1 MTYEEYKDRLRV
13 LKENYVRAV
22 IELKLKYANNTLPY
36 RLGDKINGYEI
47 VDIDIIRYNG
57 VLECIYFTKGKAY
70 FQHELN
76 NGLLP

>member
-1 MTYEEYKDRLRV
+1 MTHEEYNDRLRV
-13 LKENYVRAV
+13 LKDNYDRAV
-22 IELKLKYANNTLPY
+22 VELKLKYANNTLPY

-70 FQHELN
+70 FQHELK
-76 NGLLP
+76 